1 MRASEPIT
9 LSRDCGVIEIPSGI
23 RSTLAGGTVV
33 RIMQALGG
41 SYTVTTNRGQMYRVD
56 AEDADALG
64 LARPAAEQVPVT
76 GGRSSAAR
84 ALSPEQSP
92 TTDHRPLTTEQK
104 VWDQLKSVYDPEIPI
119 NIVDLGLIYSCKITP
134 TADHRPPLTEQY
146 KIEIQ
151 MSMTAPGCGMANVLK
166 ADVEN
171 KLARLPNVKE
181 VQVEIVFDPPW
192 HAGRMSEAAK
202 LQLGLDMDYSPAPSA
217 LPIFPDRK

>member
-9 LSRDCGVIEIPSGI
+9 LKRDCDAIEVPSSV
-23 RSTLAGGTVV
+23 RHTLTRGATVRV
-33 RIMQALGG
+33 MQSLGG
-41 SYTVTTNRGQMYRVD
+41 SYTVSTDRGRMYRVD
-56 AEDADALG
+56 AGDADALG
-64 LARPAAEQVPVT
+64 LAPAAEEPAPDGVEA
-76 GGRSSAAR
+76 SFS
-84 ALSPEQSP
+84 
-92 TTDHRPLTTEQK
+92 EQK

-119 NIVDLGLIYSCKITP
+119 NIVDLGLIYACKIK
-134 TADHRPPLTEQY
+134 PLEQGQY

-171 KLARLPNVKE
+171 KLARLSNVTE
-181 VQVEIVFDPPW
+181 VQVEVVFDPPW

-217 LPIFPDRK
+217 LPIFPDGK